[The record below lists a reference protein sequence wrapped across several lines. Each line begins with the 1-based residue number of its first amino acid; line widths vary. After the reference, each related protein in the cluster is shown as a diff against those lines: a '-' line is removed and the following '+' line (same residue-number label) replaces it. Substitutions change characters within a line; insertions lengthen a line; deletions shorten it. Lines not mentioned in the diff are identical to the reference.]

1 MKQKGKVTRGLFVLL
16 VCAAVSTQAQSCFPN
31 GLWLF
36 SQQEIDNFKISH
48 PNCTVI
54 EGDLN
59 IVAPDATNLDGLS
72 NITDVQGLLAIEGCA
87 ILTNLNG
94 LEKVNTVLHF
104 YLAGN
109 PVLTDISALS
119 NLELVNGL
127 FFIQDNTA
135 LSNLNGLQNLKT
147 VGGDCWIHYSP
158 ALTDI
163 SALSGLT
170 TVGGELGFNYATGI
184 TNLNALNNLQSVG
197 SISFSWNDTLSDIS
211 GLQNVASTLDSIAI
225 WGNPNLTNLNGLQQI
240 TQVDGPVFLLFNKKM
255 TDLSGLNGLS
265 NVGGK
270 LTIAGLDQLTSLNA
284 LSSLV
289 SVGSVEIRDNDI
301 LPSLSGLGQLQSVS
315 GDMEISVNQALLSLS
330 GLENLQ
336 SVGGKLKIHVNPSL
350 TDLNA
355 LQNLNTLGGDLEL
368 NHNLILPNLHGF
380 GNLNTVGG
388 GMLINNNDALT
399 SLDGLQNITSAGGEL
414 FITQNDNLLNLNGLE
429 GLQQVGGDF
438 TATYNP
444 ALTDLSGL
452 QHLETIGSWVYLTQ
466 NPVLQDL
473 TGLNGLSNIG
483 DYLFIKENNNLLS
496 LDGLE
501 NLVSVGGRL
510 ALWDNP
516 LLANVNGLNHLTYV
530 GGNLEFLA
538 NPALQN
544 LDSLHLLSTVGGGLS
559 INYNYNLLNING
571 LKNISTPGGPVD
583 ISYNYQLAE
592 CSIPPVCQRVFNDPA
607 SVNIR
612 FNAPGC
618 KNQDEV
624 AEQCGATPVF
634 VSVKTDSDGDC
645 LPDAGNAPV
654 EGATVWL
661 SAPGQATLRPVDSA
675 GLVAFRYFN
684 NGPCFVM
691 PARFPD
697 ANWEVCGADT
707 LEFVPGVSPDTTFF
721 LLRPKNQCPEL
732 TVNLGLPSIFS
743 DCSVES
749 PVSVFIKN
757 SGTTPAQ
764 GVQAAVVLPPEFDL
778 LDAQPPLAGQTGDT
792 LFFQIADLPPLGNAE
807 VRLRVKTKCS
817 GIPAGRALCW
827 SAFGTLANNCP
838 VNPSPFSEVKLSAE
852 CIGNNVQFAL
862 KNTGNAA
869 TPAGHEYTIF
879 RNGAGVSTE
888 PFSLAAGESKFV
900 EVAADGATWRMEATR
915 YADST
920 LTAVSH
926 EGCGGL
932 TPGWTTAYWQDNGPL
947 AEDFDCRQVAV
958 LKNYTGKHAFPGGV
972 GPDRLLTPNRPLR
985 YTIDFHNYELEQVN
999 AVSIRDLLP
1008 PELDINS
1015 IRPGA
1020 ASHPYTWE
1028 IRQGNILKVIFN
1040 PVQLGDTLGDP
1051 ADAHGF
1057 FSFEI
1062 NQQPDLPDGF
1072 VIQNVSET
1080 FFESTFPASRDTA
1093 WHTINKT
1100 GANSQKCLPTAP
1112 GFGFYSQQH
1121 IDDFSKNY
1129 PGCTEIEGDLI
1140 IGEFQNDITNLD
1152 GFSQLR
1158 SVGGSIIISNCE
1170 LLANLDGLGNLRR
1183 VGNGLSIG
1191 ALSALSDLSGL
1202 KNLRAT
1208 GSLAISSCPALK
1220 NLHGL
1225 DSLREVKTIRLIY
1238 NDSLS
1243 DLSAV
1248 SSIPHHLYGLEINSN
1263 PMLISLQ
1270 GLQHLDSIGADG
1282 LAISSTPLTGL
1293 SDFSQLRYIEGALNI
1308 VQNTALADL
1317 SGMSGLTAIGG
1328 NLSIGGNPALTTL
1341 AGLSGLTNI
1350 RGAFMLEYN
1359 DAMLQPG
1366 GPPALKSIGG
1376 DLLVRGMPLLENLGG
1391 LSSLDS
1397 IGGTLF
1403 LSGNP
1408 AQTAANGLPA
1418 LRHVGNVAIQDMA
1431 SMQHLTG
1438 LDSIRTVPGFV
1449 SISYMPVLVDFE
1461 GLGQLEST
1469 GGRFEVA
1476 ANHLLKNL
1484 AGLGKLT
1491 VIGEDLAVSENPAL
1505 ENFTGL
1511 GALREIG
1518 KQAYFFNNSALT
1530 NFTGFDSLRGIGDSL
1545 VIFNNPALSSLAGFT
1560 ALDSIGGDLWLYVND
1575 ALGSLDGFDNLRYI
1589 GEDLDLGENQ
1599 SITTISGLQKLEYIG
1614 GSFIS
1619 KGSSWNG
1626 NNLTSLPGLSSLK
1639 YVGGDILLNPNN
1651 SFSGIQLNTLNGL
1664 ENLVYIGGNFPL
1676 QNAGQLSSLAGLKSL
1691 QTVGGDFTIIGLPLL
1706 TNLQGLENLTTVG
1719 GLFAIQS
1726 CPGVGSLEGLG
1737 NLKTI
1742 GGDIGIQPT
1751 IASFKGLEKLERI
1764 GGNFTADFW
1773 HIKDF
1778 SGLESLNTIGGYFRV
1793 AYNQALESMHGLES
1807 LTTVGSDF
1815 RIDNNPKLMTLDGLD
1830 NLDSVGGIEFWIS
1843 DNPMLSDCDIY
1854 FICNKYFTNNSDPF
1868 VATFNNAPGC
1878 NAWWEVKAAC
1888 NSIPV
1893 QTTVLIDQ
1901 NGDCQP
1907 DAGDIPVEGVQ
1918 VQLSGGNGQR
1928 YLRGSGT
1935 DGAVNFRYFNNGP
1948 FTLRMPHY
1956 PTVHW
1961 GVCQADTTFT
1971 PGNGILPDTIE
1982 AALLLRPGQ
1991 LECPQLEVTLGLPSE
2006 LHNCLV
2012 IQDMAVSVKNA
2023 GSTVAE
2029 SVQAMLIKPLEI
2041 DILASDPPIANQAG
2055 DTLNFDLG
2063 NIEALT
2069 AQEIKIRFRSNCNY
2083 FLFQRTLCFE
2093 ASARTLLPCPTTPV
2107 SFSEIKIFPQCVGDT
2122 IVRFVLK
2129 NIGDAP
2135 TVAPHRYVVYQNT
2148 TPIDSAGFNL
2158 AAQESLTI
2166 DLPANGATYRVEA
2179 SKFNDGSL
2187 TAAALEHCGGLTNGQ
2202 INAFWLDKGPAEY
2215 DFDCREVVGAFDP
2228 NQKTAVPVGA
2238 GQAHFLEANYPLIYT
2253 IDFQN
2258 TGNDTARR
2266 VLLRDILPPQLDV
2279 NTFRPLFASH
2289 PNIWEIRGGDTLE
2302 VLFFPIALPDSNVNE
2317 PASHGFFSF
2326 SIAQKPDLP
2335 AGTLIENTADIIFD
2349 FNPPIITN
2357 TVWHTIG
2364 KLLVRTDEPVRGKAR
2379 WRVLGNPTR
2388 DAAIFEAVEPMDG
2401 DKVFELY
2408 DATGRPLRRDRFAG
2422 HSFEFRRQELQGG
2435 LYFFRISN
2443 AWGQHFTGSII
2454 LVE

>member
-1 MKQKGKVTRGLFVLL
+1 MKQRIKTTCRIIVLFLG
-16 VCAAVSTQAQSCFPN
+16 ATISGYTQSCLPG
-31 GLWLF
+31 GLWVS
-36 SQQEIDNFKISH
+36 SQQEIDAFKFNY
-48 PNCTVI
+48 PNCKVI
-54 EGDLN
+54 EGDVNIFGPDVINLN
-59 IVAPDATNLDGLS
+59 GLS
-72 NITDVQGLLAIEGCA
+72 NITEIQGTLSIDECDGLTSLDGLQKIKTLGHLYINGNDALA
-87 ILTNLNG
+87 N
-94 LEKVNTVLHF
+94 
-104 YLAGN
+104 
-109 PVLTDISALS
+109 ISALS
-119 NLELVNGL
+119 NLTSVGGI
-127 FFIQDNTA
+127 FFIQENAA
-135 LSNLNGLQNLKT
+135 LTSLNGLQNLKT
-147 VGGDCWIHYSP
+147 VGSDCWIHYSSL
-158 ALTDI
+158 LTDI

-170 TVGGELGFNYATGI
+170 SVGGELGFNYATGI
-184 TNLNALNNLQSVG
+184 ANLNALSNLQTVG
-197 SISFSWNDTLSDIS
+197 SISLSWNAALSDIS

-225 WGNPNLTNLNGLQQI
+225 WGNPDLTNLNGLQQI
-240 TQVDGPVFLLFNKKM
+240 TQVDGPVFLVFNEKM
-255 TDLSGLNGLS
+255 SDLSGLNGLT

-270 LTIAGLDQLTSLNA
+270 LTVTGLDQLTSLNA
-284 LSSLV
+284 LSNLL
-289 SVGSVEIRDNDI
+289 SVGSVEISNNDI

-336 SVGGKLKIHVNPSL
+336 SIGGKLKIHVNPSL
-350 TDLNA
+350 TDLSA

-368 NHNLILPNLHGF
+368 NQNLTLPNLHGF

-388 GMLINNNDALT
+388 SMLINNNDALT
-399 SLDGLQNITSAGGEL
+399 SLDGLQNITSTGGEL
-414 FITQNDNLLNLNGLE
+414 FITQNDHLLNLNGLE
-429 GLQQVGGDF
+429 GLKQVGGAF

-444 ALTDLSGL
+444 ALTSLSGL
-452 QHLETIGSWVYLTQ
+452 QHLETVGSWVYLTQ
-466 NPVLQDL
+466 NPALQDL

-483 DYLFIKENNNLLS
+483 DYLFVQENNSLTT

-510 ALWDNP
+510 ALWSNP
-516 LLANVNGLNHLTYV
+516 LLANVDGLNHLTYV
-530 GGNLEFLA
+530 GGNLEFLG
-538 NPALQN
+538 NFALQN
-544 LDSLHLLSTVGGGLS
+544 LDSLHLLGTVGGGLS

-592 CSIPPVCQRVFNDPA
+592 CSIPPVCQSVFSDPA

-624 AEQCGATPVF
+624 AEQCGAIPVF
-634 VSVKTDSDGDC
+634 VSVKTDFDGDC

-654 EGATVWL
+654 EGAAVWL
-661 SAPGQATLRPVDSA
+661 SAPGQATLRPSDST

-707 LEFVPGVSPDTTFF
+707 LEFVPGVSPDTTVF
-721 LLRPKNQCPEL
+721 LLKPKNQCPEL
-732 TVNLGLPSIFS
+732 TVHLGLPSVFS
-743 DCSVES
+743 DCSVAS
-749 PVSVFIKN
+749 PVSVSILN
-757 SGTTPAQ
+757 TGTTPAQ
-764 GVQAAVVLPPEFDL
+764 GVQAAVVMPPEFDL
-778 LDAQPPLAGQTGDT
+778 IDAQPPLAGQTGDT
-792 LFFQIADLPPLGNAE
+792 LFFQIADLPQLGVAG

-817 GIPAGRALCW
+817 GVPVGRALCW
-827 SAFGTLANNCP
+827 SAFGTLTNGCP

-852 CIGNNVQFAL
+852 CVGNNVRFTL
-862 KNTGNAA
+862 KNTGSAA
-869 TPAGHEYTIF
+869 TPADHEYTIF

-900 EVAADGATWRMEATR
+900 EVAADGATWRIEATKF
-915 YADST
+915 ADST
-920 LTAVSH
+920 LTAVSY

-947 AEDFDCRQVAV
+947 AADLDCRQVAV

-972 GPDRLLTPNRPLR
+972 GPNRLLAPNRPLR
-985 YTIDFHNYELEQVN
+985 YTFDFHNYELEEVN
-999 AVSIRDLLP
+999 AVSIRDPLP
-1008 PELDINS
+1008 PELDVNS
-1015 IRPGA
+1015 IRPAA

-1040 PVQLGDTLGDP
+1040 PIQLGDTLGAP

-1062 NQQPDLPDGF
+1062 EQQPDLPDGL

-1100 GANSQKCLPTAP
+1100 GANSQKCLPTVP

-1170 LLANLDGLGNLRR
+1170 LLPNLNGLGNLRR

-1208 GSLAISSCPALK
+1208 GNLAIGSCPALK
-1220 NLHGL
+1220 SLDGL
-1225 DSLREVKTIRLIY
+1225 DSLREVKTISLIN

-1243 DLSAV
+1243 DLSALGN
-1248 SSIPHHLYGLEINSN
+1248 IPHKLEGLEIDGAAS
-1263 PMLISLQ
+1263 LTSLQ
-1270 GLQHLDSIGADG
+1270 GLQHLDSIGEYG
-1282 LAISSTPLTGL
+1282 LGIVNTPLTNL
-1293 SDFSQLRYIEGALNI
+1293 NDFGQIRHIAAGLNI
-1308 VQNTALADL
+1308 AQNSALSDL
-1317 SGMSGLTAIGG
+1317 SGMSGLTTIGG

-1341 AGLSGLTNI
+1341 AGLSGLTTI
-1350 RGAFMLEYN
+1350 GSAFTLEYN

-1366 GPPALKSIGG
+1366 GPPALKTIGS

-1408 AQTAANGLPA
+1408 AQTTANGLPA
-1418 LRHVGNVAIQDMA
+1418 LRHVGNAAIQDMA

-1438 LDSIRTVPGFV
+1438 FDSIRTVPGFV
-1449 SISYMPVLVDFE
+1449 SISYMPALLDFE
-1461 GLGQLEST
+1461 GLGQLESI
-1469 GGRFEVA
+1469 GGRLEVA
-1476 ANHLLKNL
+1476 TNPMLKNFT
-1484 AGLGKLT
+1484 GLGKLT

-1530 NFTGFDSLRGIGDSL
+1530 HFTGFDSLRSIGDSL

-1560 ALDSIGGDLWLYVND
+1560 TLDSIGGDLWLYVND

-1599 SITTISGLQKLEYIG
+1599 NITTISGLQKLEYIG

-1626 NNLTSLPGLSSLK
+1626 NNITSLSGLSSLK
-1639 YVGGDILLNPNN
+1639 FVGGDFLLNPDN

-1719 GLFAIQS
+1719 GMFAIQS
-1726 CPGVGSLEGLG
+1726 CPGVDSLVGLG

-1742 GGDIGIQPT
+1742 GGDMGIQPSV
-1751 IASFKGLEKLERI
+1751 ASLKGLEKVERI

-1773 HIKDF
+1773 YIKDF
-1778 SGLESLNTIGGYFRV
+1778 SGLESLGNIGGYFRV
-1793 AYNQALESMHGLES
+1793 AYNQSLENLHGLES

-1815 RIDNNPKLMTLDGLD
+1815 RIDNNPKLLTLDGLD
-1830 NLDSVGGIEFWIS
+1830 NLDSVGGVEFWIT
-1843 DNPMLSDCDIY
+1843 DNPLLSDCDIY

-1878 NAWWEVKAAC
+1878 DAWWEVKAAC

-1893 QTTVLIDQ
+1893 RTTVLIDQ

-1918 VQLSGGNGQR
+1918 VQLSGGNGQG
-1928 YLRGSGT
+1928 YLRGSGA

-1948 FTLRMPHY
+1948 FTLRLPHY

-1961 GVCQADTTFT
+1961 AVCKADTTFT

-2012 IQDMAVSVKNA
+2012 VESMAVSVKNA

-2041 DILASDPPIANQAG
+2041 DLLASDPPVANQAG
-2055 DTLNFDLG
+2055 DTLYFDLG

-2107 SFSEIKIFPQCVGDT
+2107 SFSEIKILPQCVGDT
-2122 IVRFVLK
+2122 LVRFVLK

-2135 TVAPHRYVVYQNT
+2135 TAAPHRYVVYQNT

-2179 SKFNDGSL
+2179 TKFNDGSL
-2187 TAAALEHCGGLTNGQ
+2187 TAAALEHCGGLTNGM
-2202 INAFWLDKGPAEY
+2202 INAFWLDKGLAEY

-2238 GQAHFLEANYPLIYT
+2238 GQSHFLEANYPLIYT

-2266 VLLRDILPPQLDV
+2266 VLLRDILPPHLNV

-2289 PNIWEIRGGDTLE
+2289 PNTWEIRGGDTLE

-2364 KLLVRTDEPVRGKAR
+2364 KLLVRTGEPVRGKAR

-2388 DAAIFEAVEPMDG
+2388 DAAIFEALEPMDG
-2401 DKVFELY
+2401 DKIFELF
-2408 DATGRPLRRDRFAG
+2408 DAAGRPVRNRPFAG
-2422 HSFEFRRQELQGG
+2422 QTFRFQREGLPAGWYVFRITDGQGG
-2435 LYFFRISN
+2435 VF
-2443 AWGQHFTGSII
+2443 AGSI
-2454 LVE
+2454 VVAD